1 MLAIRSS
8 RLAVLTAG
16 VVDVGAA
23 VVCCAVVAAAD
34 AVVLAAVRVADD
46 VAAVRSDDV
55 EVAAEAVVAVAFCA
69 DVTAVVVTLAGLA
82 DVTAAAVG
90 DGLVSVIMLPLSDV
104 GGLGGLSVC
113 ANMLIPST
121 AAVPSVSAAVLRKT
135 AALRRFCSRRELYFL
150 IMLSA
155 ISS

>member
-8 RLAVLTAG
+8 RLAVVTAG

-23 VVCCAVVAAAD
+23 VVCCAAVTADD
-34 AVVLAAVRVADD
+34 AVVCAVVRVADD
-46 VAAVRSDDV
+46 VAAVRSDDA
-55 EVAAEAVVAVAFCA
+55 EVAAEAVVADVFCA
-69 DVTAVVVTLAGLA
+69 DVTAVVVTLVGLA
-82 DVTAAAVG
+82 AVTAAAVG
-90 DGLVSVIMLPLSDV
+90 DGLVSVIMFPLSDV

-113 ANMLIPST
+113 VNMPISST

-135 AALRRFCSRRELYFL
+135 AALRRFCSRRELYFF